1 MQFEGTKKYYEIFM
15 CFTMLL
21 ANDPKLTNGH
31 VLVAQW
37 DKLM

>member
-1 MQFEGTKKYYEIFM
+1 MQFEGTKKYYEIIM
-15 CFTMLL
+15 CLTMLL
-21 ANDPKLTNGH
+21 ASVPKLTSGH